1 MIESLKWRWV
11 ITLVVLVFG
20 ILYTLPNFV
29 TIGEKSILPKKKLT
43 MGLDIQG
50 GIHLVMGVDVK
61 TVVEERT
68 IRMAKNLQSDFKD
81 NNVGNVTATPIDNNS
96 KISVSYASKAEAD
109 KIRDRISVGYPSML
123 QVLEDDGKAL
133 TISYYDAYVLQ
144 MKKDIVEQA
153 IEVIRNRI
161 DEFGVS
167 EPAISAQGTDR
178 ILVQLPGLKDAA
190 SAKDLINRTA
200 KLNFRVVST
209 EVPTEKLESLIKGA
223 EEKGKYK
230 LGVGGLSYTE
240 YIKSLNTDLKAD
252 LPEGTRLVFEKIE
265 AADSIEDGRRP
276 FLVKTDSNL
285 GGDQLEDASVKPDQ
299 YGKPEV
305 AFQFSAEGRKHFAE
319 LTEKAAGGFIAIV
332 LDDVVKSAPSVRERI
347 DSDSA
352 VITLGSSN
360 YDQTLKEAQFIATS
374 LRAGSLPAALTQLE
388 ERTVG
393 PSLGGDSIKKG
404 QHATLLACLFVFA
417 FMLLYYRTQGLIA
430 DITLAFNLLLTLA
443 GLSALGATLTLPGVA
458 GLALTVGMAVDANI
472 IIYERIS
479 EELAKGKNM
488 LAAVKDGFGHAFA
501 AIFDGHVTTLLT
513 CVVLMY
519 FGTGPIRGFAV
530 SLTIG
535 LVISMFTSVFVT
547 RTMTETLV
555 TKFGWNIK
563 PHAASHREG

>member
-555 TKFGWNIK
+555 TKFGWTIK

>member
-96 KISVSYASKAEAD
+96 KISVAYASKAEAD

-123 QVLEDDGKAL
+123 QVLEDDGKTL
-133 TISYYDAYVLQ
+133 TISYFDAYVLQ

-230 LGVGGLSYTE
+230 LGVGGLSYSE

-404 QHATLLACLFVFA
+404 QHATMLACLFVFA

-479 EELAKGKNM
+479 EELAKGKSM

>member
-1 MIESLKWRWV
+1 MIESLKWRWI

-20 ILYTLPNFV
+20 VLYTLPNFM
-29 TIGEKSILPKKKLT
+29 TISEKSMLPKKKLT

-68 IRMAKNLQSDFKD
+68 VRMARNLQTDLKD
-81 NNVGNVTATPIDNNS
+81 QGVQGATTQTVESNTQIAIAYPT
-96 KISVSYASKAEAD
+96 KEAGD
-109 KIRDRISVGYPSML
+109 KIKDRISVGYPSML
-123 QVLEDDGKAL
+123 QILSDDGK
-133 TISYYDAYVLQ
+133 TMTVSYFDAYVLQ

-167 EPAISAQGTDR
+167 EPAISAQGADR

-190 SAKDLINRTA
+190 GAKDLINRTA
-200 KLNFRVVST
+200 KLDFRVVST
-209 EVPTEKLESLIKGA
+209 EVPVDKVEGMIKDA
-223 EEKGKYK
+223 ETKGSYK
-230 LGVGGLSYTE
+230 LGVGGLAYNE
-240 YIKSLNTDLKAD
+240 YIKKVNEDLATQ
-252 LPEGTRLVFEKIE
+252 LPAGTRVVFEKLDN
-265 AADSIEDGRRP
+265 ADSLEAGRRP
-276 FLVKTDSNL
+276 YVVKTDSHL

-305 AFQFSAEGRKHFAE
+305 AFQFSPEGRKGFAE
-319 LTEKAAGGFIAIV
+319 LTEKAAGGYIAIV

-352 VITLGSSN
+352 VITLGSRN

-393 PSLGGDSIKKG
+393 PSLGSDSIKKG
-404 QHATLLACLFVFA
+404 QHATMLACLLVFA

-430 DITLAFNLLLTLA
+430 DITLSFNLLLTLA

-479 EELAKGKNM
+479 EELAKGANM
-488 LAAVKDGFGHAFA
+488 LTAVRDGFRHAFA

-513 CVVLMY
+513 CAVLMY

-547 RTMTETLV
+547 RTITETLV
-555 TKFGWNIK
+555 TKFNWKLN
-563 PHAASHREG
+563 PRPASHREG